1 MGATDRLALTKGHR
15 DRMKRLVLYGTTG
28 KFTWRMLA
36 TVLAGQSIIIFFG
49 ALVARG
55 LAATG
60 PDSARAGSYLLVGS
74 VLAVVCLLGS
84 GLMRR
89 PYGVTAGWVVQ
100 ALTLAS
106 GLIVPMMFVAGAVFL
121 ALWVASLVLGGRI
134 DHAQAPVG

>member
-1 MGATDRLALTKGHR
+1 
-15 DRMKRLVLYGTTG
+15 MKRLVLYGTTG

-60 PDSARAGSYLLVGS
+60 PDAERAGTYLLVGS
-74 VLAVVCLLGS
+74 VLAVGCVLAA

-89 PYGVTAGWVVQ
+89 PYGVTAGWLVQ
-100 ALTLAS
+100 VLTLVS
-106 GLIVPMMFVAGAVFL
+106 GVIVPMMFVAGAIFL
-121 ALWVASLVLGGRI
+121 LLWVASLFVGGRV
-134 DHAQAPVG
+134 DHEQAQVG